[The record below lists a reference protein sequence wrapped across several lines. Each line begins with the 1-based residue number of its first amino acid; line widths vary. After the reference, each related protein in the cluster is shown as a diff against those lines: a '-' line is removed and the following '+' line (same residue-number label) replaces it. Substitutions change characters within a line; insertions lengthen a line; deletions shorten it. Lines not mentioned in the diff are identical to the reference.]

1 MYFVAILL
9 DFSRF
14 EIELSGPQTPFFR
27 HLNTPILVVFSVFA
41 KMSEGVNGN
50 AVDFRSGKNGFAP
63 IFLGGRKEDLA
74 ISVSSCLY
82 CGILIWMR
90 SSFFCCFRFPDCGVF
105 A

>member
-1 MYFVAILL
+1 MYFVVLLL

-41 KMSEGVNGN
+41 KRSEVVNGN

-63 IFLGGRKEDLA
+63 IFLGGEKRRFDDIGFELPVLRHFDLDA
-74 ISVSSCLY
+74 FVV
-82 CGILIWMR
+82 
-90 SSFFCCFRFPDCGVF
+90 FCCFRFPDSGVF